1 MQTTQSQR
9 TVESLQLTRD
19 ELEREVSELQ
29 REYLLYTSMVQQNSE
44 GEHEEKCGVDEDP
57 MESKLSYESNSK
69 LQLLREEH
77 DRLSSEITYLQ
88 RELTML
94 KEENSDLY
102 DAIEVITREKAQTEI
117 TLHETREALELSK
130 SSIDFF
136 MTERDGFIK
145 EKETKEKMIRTFESL
160 FSRISLYCI

>member
-1 MQTTQSQR
+1 M
-9 TVESLQLTRD
+9 L
-19 ELEREVSELQ
+19 
-29 REYLLYTSMVQQNSE
+29 QQNSE
-44 GEHEEKCGVDEDP
+44 GEYEEKSGVNGDP
-57 MESKLSYESNSK
+57 VDSTVTNESNNE

-102 DAIEVITREKAQTEI
+102 DAIEVITREKAQTEN

-130 SSIDFF
+130 GSIDFF
-136 MTERDGFIK
+136 MAERDGFIK
-145 EKETKEKMIRTFESL
+145 EKATKGKMIRTFEAL
-160 FSRISLYCI
+160 FSRVPLYLL